1 MLSISLAGAKK
12 AREVVF
18 SVLHDACVDGDLS
31 IPEAIV
37 AVKDIFAE
45 NAKKLYKLEVS
56 SRYSDVKPPLSS
68 SFREEELNGSL
79 KDVTF
84 VRIIWIDASGQHRCR
99 VSFAL
104 SFYVTAFRLRL

>member
-1 MLSISLAGAKK
+1 MDSISLAGAKK

-18 SVLHDACVDGDLS
+18 SVLRDACVDGDLS
-31 IPEAIV
+31 IPEAIA

-45 NAKKLYKLEVS
+45 NAKQFYKLDVS
-56 SRYSDVKPPLSS
+56 SRYSDVKPLLSS
-68 SFREEELNGSL
+68 SFQEEDFNGSS

-104 SFYVTAFRLRL
+104 SIYVTVFPLRL